1 MSYYC
6 HLIIEVDW
14 ENGHFYEEGMEQLMK
29 SSTFFFEF
37 LPKLE
42 SGYQSLVK
50 TVEAGGI
57 TTICDLLFPMF
68 SEELE
73 IRMANTV
80 LNASEESPLFT
91 TFAVPNSRLYL
102 AKNGSHKLGLANIRK
117 TAKEVRMMKL
127 KFLKYL
133 ERTKILL
140 SICIQLTEYKSLKI
154 YRLVARNL

>member
-1 MSYYC
+1 M
-6 HLIIEVDW
+6 IIKVDW

-80 LNASEESPLFT
+80 LNSSEESPLFT
-91 TFAVPNSRLYL
+91 TFAVPNSRLYH
-102 AKNGSHKLGLANIRK
+102 AKTGSHKSGLADIRK
-117 TAKEVRMMKL
+117 TAKEVRMI
-127 KFLKYL
+127 KFNCFKYI
-133 ERTKILL
+133 EGTKNVSSDFDSTNGIIKFQIFR
-140 SICIQLTEYKSLKI
+140 S
-154 YRLVARNL
+154 VARNL